1 MTGAVPASSDRSS
14 EARADLEL
22 EAMGNNDPRLGAM
35 PADPRAAILATSD
48 GGEHWQKQANPV
60 TEQLSDIAC
69 VRQR

>member
-1 MTGAVPASSDRSS
+1 MLAQNCPLKRGNSNS
-14 EARADLEL
+14 
-22 EAMGNNDPRLGAM
+22 MGNNDPRLGAM